1 MTYGRVV
8 ENSDE
13 AVGGL
18 QGSDVGTIHSQGPL
32 LGRCEIG
39 NYERVDRF
47 LPLG

>member
-32 LGRCEIG
+32 LGRYEIG
-39 NYERVDRF
+39 NYEKVDRF